1 MIIRNLQQDIF
12 IHDELKITF
21 KTLEEKSYIFV
32 QGYCFEYR
40 DTTQYRLFFKGF
52 QGLVMMK
59 YYTWFPKI
67 LMQTKC
73 SKPELELIPKEILE
87 VYRGGKHG
95 LPSYKRGFLVS
106 KN

>member
-1 MIIRNLQQDIF
+1 MIIHNLQQDIF
-12 IHDELKITF
+12 IHDELKSAF
-21 KTLEEKSYIFV
+21 KALEEKSYMFV
-32 QGYCFEYR
+32 QGYRFEHR
-40 DTTQYRLFFKGF
+40 DTKQYRLFFKGF

-67 LMQTKC
+67 LMETKC

-87 VYRGGKHG
+87 VYRGKKHG

>member
-1 MIIRNLQQDIF
+1 MIIRNLQKDIF
-12 IHDELKITF
+12 PHDELKKSL
-21 KTLEEKSYIFV
+21 KTLEEKSYMFV
-32 QGYCFEYR
+32 QGYSFEYR

-67 LMQTKC
+67 LMRTKC
-73 SKPELELIPKEILE
+73 SKPELEFIPKEILE
-87 VYRGGKHG
+87 VYRGKKHG